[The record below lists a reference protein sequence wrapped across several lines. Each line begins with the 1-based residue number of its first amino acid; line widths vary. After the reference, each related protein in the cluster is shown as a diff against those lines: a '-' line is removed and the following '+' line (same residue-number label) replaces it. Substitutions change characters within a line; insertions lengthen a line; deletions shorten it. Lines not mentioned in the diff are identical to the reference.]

1 MNSEK
6 ETRRATKNMHI
17 HVIFKNP
24 VDNIMYLGCFQQL
37 KINRLQQGF

>member
-6 ETRRATKNMHI
+6 ETSKATKNMHI

-24 VDNIMYLGCFQQL
+24 VDDIMYLGCFQQL
-37 KINRLQQGF
+37 TINRLQQGF